1 VVWRGELVVVVV
13 MRWWWRWAE
22 LGAAVK
28 NACQD
33 LPGLGWLPALACSRF
48 LAFSWPSDGLCG
60 EVQLRLCLVCILVCA
75 DIYCRYLHATTTSC
89 SSIGCYIR
97 CYSAACRCFLYL
109 FACLVEVFQRAAP
122 SQHSALSA
130 RQAAGNNSLTQAK
143 AIAADTSRR
152 LLRRRFH
159 WTLDTASYQRV

>member
-60 EVQLRLCLVCILVCA
+60 EVQLRAEAVSCL
-75 DIYCRYLHATTTSC
+75 YSC
-89 SSIGCYIR
+89 PC
-97 CYSAACRCFLYL
+97 
-109 FACLVEVFQRAAP
+109 
-122 SQHSALSA
+122 
-130 RQAAGNNSLTQAK
+130 
-143 AIAADTSRR
+143 
-152 LLRRRFH
+152 
-159 WTLDTASYQRV
+159 